1 MRMNL
6 HSQVADQTPVVC
18 DRAMA
23 HCKNLRPAPD
33 ICYELLVLV
42 EVYPCGVI
50 HI

>member
-1 MRMNL
+1 MSL

-33 ICYELLVLV
+33 ICYELFVLV
-42 EVYPCGVI
+42 GVYLCGVI